1 LLILLKWGY
10 AILALK
16 HRKGMN
22 LSMKKVLLSFGTRPE
37 AIKMCPLYL
46 ELKKCRDF
54 ETICLVTAQ
63 HRDMLDN
70 VLKTFG
76 VKPDYDLDI
85 MGQNQTITDI
95 TCSVLQKLK
104 PILVSEKP
112 DLVLVHGDTTTAF
125 ASALAC
131 FYEKIP
137 VGHVEAGMRSFDIYS
152 PFPEEVNRKMISTVA
167 KLNFAATKTA
177 YENLIREGVD
187 ENAIYLTGNT
197 VIDALRISKNDNF
210 TFTEKALNSIDF
222 DNKRIILLTCHRREN
237 LGRAMSNIFTSVK
250 RILED
255 YQDVEFVFPIHKNQA
270 VRDAFNNVGIK
281 NERMH
286 LIEPLDYLPFIYLM
300 EKSYL
305 ILTDSGGIQEEAPY
319 FGKPVVVVRDV
330 TERMEAVEAGTV
342 ILAGT
347 ESDNVYNTV
356 AMLLD
361 NNERYQ
367 RMSRAINPYG
377 DGWAC
382 NRISQN
388 IKYYFGFSKSPA
400 TPFIV

>member
-1 LLILLKWGY
+1 
-10 AILALK
+10 
-16 HRKGMN
+16 M
-22 LSMKKVLLSFGTRPE
+22 
-37 AIKMCPLYL
+37 
-46 ELKKCRDF
+46 
-54 ETICLVTAQ
+54 
-63 HRDMLDN
+63 
-70 VLKTFG
+70 
-76 VKPDYDLDI
+76 
-85 MGQNQTITDI
+85 
-95 TCSVLQKLK
+95 
-104 PILVSEKP
+104 
-112 DLVLVHGDTTTAF
+112 
-125 ASALAC
+125 
-131 FYEKIP
+131 
-137 VGHVEAGMRSFDIYS
+137 
-152 PFPEEVNRKMISTVA
+152 
-167 KLNFAATKTA
+167 
-177 YENLIREGVD
+177 
-187 ENAIYLTGNT
+187 
-197 VIDALRISKNDNF
+197 
-210 TFTEKALNSIDF
+210 
-222 DNKRIILLTCHRREN
+222 
-237 LGRAMSNIFTSVK
+237 
-250 RILED
+250 
-255 YQDVEFVFPIHKNQA
+255 EFVFPIHKNQA